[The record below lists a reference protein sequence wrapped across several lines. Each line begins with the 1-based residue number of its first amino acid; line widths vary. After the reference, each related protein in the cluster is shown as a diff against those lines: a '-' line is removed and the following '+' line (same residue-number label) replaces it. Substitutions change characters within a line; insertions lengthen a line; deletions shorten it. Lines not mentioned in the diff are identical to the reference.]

1 MKYFLFV
8 FVLSI
13 LMHVFDFIKWSEAK
27 LSRSAYVVC
36 VLIAV
41 AAGALGYDWGM
52 ESSGHNHHNVSCIG
66 GDVNNSL
73 VLFGKNRIEAES
85 VT

>member
-27 LSRSAYVVC
+27 LSRSAYVEC

-41 AAGALGYDWGM
+41 AAGALGYDWGW
-52 ESSGHNHHNVSCIG
+52 NP
-66 GDVNNSL
+66 L
-73 VLFGKNRIEAES
+73 VIITTMLAALAVMLIIALFFWAKIE
-85 VT
+85 

>member
-41 AAGALGYDWGM
+41 AAGALGYDWGW
-52 ESSGHNHHNVSCIG
+52 NP
-66 GDVNNSL
+66 L
-73 VLFGKNRIEAES
+73 VIITTMLAALAVMLIIALFFWAKIE
-85 VT
+85 